1 MCIKK
6 IFAVIAATAITGTF
20 LLSLGE
26 AASGPPRWVSQ
37 AAAAAPA
44 RSLED
49 ITGDR
54 A

>member
-1 MCIKK
+1 MCFKK

-37 AAAAAPA
+37 AAAGQITEP
-44 RSLED
+44 SEY
-49 ITGDR
+49 ITGEQ

>member
-6 IFAVIAATAITGTF
+6 IFAVIAAMTITGTF

-37 AAAAAPA
+37 TAAGQVAEP
-44 RSLED
+44 SEY
-49 ITGDR
+49 ITGER